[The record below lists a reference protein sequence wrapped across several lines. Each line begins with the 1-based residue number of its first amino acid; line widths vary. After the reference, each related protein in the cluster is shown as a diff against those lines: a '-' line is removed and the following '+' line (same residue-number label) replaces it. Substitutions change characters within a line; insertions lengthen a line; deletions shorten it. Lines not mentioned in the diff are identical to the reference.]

1 MTALAEIDALTWVR
15 IAVRA
20 AAYAASLL
28 AAGSALF
35 LVTLRPDAETAR
47 ATRRLAVAAALSGV
61 GLAAGVVFG
70 EALFL
75 VGGDAAAAL
84 DPLLLGVVT
93 ESPVGAQQAAR
104 ALGLALIATLA
115 VGPAGRAPAALGALA
130 VAASF
135 AFAGHTLRDPR
146 AALAVTV
153 TLHVAAAAWWLGGFA
168 PLRRA
173 ARHAPPP
180 EAARLAQAFGRG
192 ALGVV
197 ALLVAAGVGLLVLI
211 AGSPL
216 AALETGWGRLLALK
230 LVAVVGLLAL
240 AALNKL
246 RLAPALAA
254 DRPGAGRALRR
265 SIAAEAALALA
276 ILLATA
282 AMTTL
287 GGPPGAEG

>member
-1 MTALAEIDALTWVR
+1 MTALAEIDALTWAR

-20 AAYAASLL
+20 AAYAATLL
-28 AAGSALF
+28 AAGSALL

-61 GLAAGVVFG
+61 ALAAGVVFG

-84 DPLLLGVVT
+84 DPFLLRVVM
-93 ESPVGAQQAAR
+93 ESPIGTQQTVR
-104 ALGLALIATLA
+104 VLGLALIAALA
-115 VGPAGRAPAALGALA
+115 VGPAGRVPAALGALA

-135 AFAGHTLRDPR
+135 ALAGHTLRDPR
-146 AALAVTV
+146 AALAALV

-168 PLRRA
+168 PLHRA
-173 ARHAPPP
+173 SRHAPPQ
-180 EAARLAQAFGRG
+180 EAARLAEGFGRA

-197 ALLVAAGVGLLVLI
+197 AVLIAAGIGLLVLI

-230 LVAVVGLLAL
+230 LVAVAALLGLAG
-240 AALNKL
+240 LNKL
-246 RLAPALAA
+246 RLTPALAA
-254 DRPGAGRALRR
+254 NRPGAGRALRR